1 MKYALRTTREVDTGL
16 ITVYPVFRVRE
27 TAHPY
32 RLKYIEVGTAERLQ
46 IFDTKNEAL
55 DAYRWECIAA
65 EFQKKSQ
72 KELLDILKGVIAMLR
87 NWGFSLQGI
96 CGLVDAPIESIWKYL
111 NQSYKV
117 NPRVV
122 AKLFLVMEQF
132 SNAIETSRRILPSE
146 HRVKS
151 E

>member
-46 IFDTKNEAL
+46 VFDTKNEAL

-72 KELLDILKGVIAMLR
+72 EELLNILNGVIAMLR
-87 NWGFSLQGI
+87 KWGFGTQGI
-96 CGLVDAPIESIWKYL
+96 CGLVDAPIESIRKYL
-111 NQSYKV
+111 NGSYKV

-122 AKLFLVMEQF
+122 AKLALTLEQF
-132 SNAIETSRRILPSE
+132 ANAIETSRRILPSE